1 LERSQQ
7 QFATSLETS
16 IEGANEFSAVSTIET
31 LKVSSSR
38 FICIFTIFILKM
50 QGGERIIDALDLVE
64 QELRDNYKNKRFTN
78 PLLRGMHPLAYMC
91 WTLKE
96 SVKSSDLELA
106 LLVLPFHLVPQLL
119 NILLQVSA
127 QFESLQCL

>member
-1 LERSQQ
+1 
-7 QFATSLETS
+7 
-16 IEGANEFSAVSTIET
+16 
-31 LKVSSSR
+31 
-38 FICIFTIFILKM
+38 M